1 MRIICR
7 EDSWYSTERVTWV
20 VKSLSVRLCL
30 SVERDRYRPPVF
42 ANITAPNTI
51 LATNSA
57 FWPISLLE
65 SCPHNTNNL
74 NYRYPFV
81 TSLLSFWLGVQKRV
95 VVPAKKVNHL
105 SSSIMFEL
113 LSISPSSVLELDSVP
128 SSSTCSSDIFGT
140 KAWGGCDPR
149 ICFVLFSFFF
159 FGGGGGAPCPLLL
172 PAMPPMQMTFT
183 QLGSRDFVLL
193 VGGIH
198 FLLTALSTWPFI
210 WSEVRFIFRKKKC
223 YSTSSKGIVWS
234 ESLQHLTRA
243 WILRWFRTHKI
254 SHVQYNWGPASASV
268 TQQESIGRINSKTFP
283 WVQKMKLLEGRL
295 PMNVD
300 GSDWHEYNH
309 IAAHQ
314 RNLNELPVLD
324 L

>member
-1 MRIICR
+1 MKLLIHIIELCFSNCWQSHSWYSDYRKKPFRAIDWIRWSSWNIDGIKMRIICR

-149 ICFVLFSFFF
+149 ICFVLFSFLFL
-159 FGGGGGAPCPLLL
+159 GGGGA
-172 PAMPPMQMTFT
+172 MPPTPPCYAPYANDIYSAWVTWFCT
-183 QLGSRDFVLL
+183 TRGRNSFSLNSL
-193 VGGIH
+193 VDLAIH
-198 FLLTALSTWPFI
+198 LIRGKVYFP
-210 WSEVRFIFRKKKC
+210 KKK
-223 YSTSSKGIVWS
+223 
-234 ESLQHLTRA
+234 
-243 WILRWFRTHKI
+243 
-254 SHVQYNWGPASASV
+254 
-268 TQQESIGRINSKTFP
+268 
-283 WVQKMKLLEGRL
+283 
-295 PMNVD
+295 
-300 GSDWHEYNH
+300 
-309 IAAHQ
+309 
-314 RNLNELPVLD
+314 VL
-324 L
+324 